1 MHTSVNFFR
10 YMYWTSYGIIEGADM
25 DGSNRRNIALLR
37 YSFGE
42 YDALGLALD
51 VQMNR
56 LYFVSYVLYGLFYI
70 DLDSSGSPSIPLS
83 LLQSFFYFD
92 VPHGVA
98 LDDQFVYWNEYYEE
112 KVFRMNKTAGGNIE
126 TVAAGIYSPFGLA
139 VKKGTPTRN
148 SKYKFFE

>member
-1 MHTSVNFFR
+1 
-10 YMYWTSYGIIEGADM
+10 MYWSSYGIIEGADM

-37 YSFGE
+37 HSFGQH
-42 YDALGLALD
+42 DALGLALD
-51 VQMNR
+51 VKMNR
-56 LYFVSYVLYGLFYI
+56 LYFVSYSLYGLFYI
-70 DLDSSGSPSIPLS
+70 DLDSAGSPYIPQS

-112 KVFRMNKTAGGNIE
+112 KVYRMNKTVAGGNIE
-126 TVAAGIYSPFGLA
+126 TVAAGIYSPYGLA

-148 SKYKFFE
+148 SKYKSIE

>member
-1 MHTSVNFFR
+1 
-10 YMYWTSYGIIEGADM
+10 MYWSSYGIIEGADM
-25 DGSNRRNIALLR
+25 DGSNRRNITLLR
-37 YSFGE
+37 YFFGL

-51 VQMNR
+51 VQTNR
-56 LYFVSYVLYGLFYI
+56 LYFVSYFLSGLFYI
-70 DLDSSGSPSIPLS
+70 DLNSSGSQSIPQS

-112 KVFRMNKTAGGNIE
+112 KVFRMNKTVAGGNIE

-139 VKKGTPTRN
+139 VKKGNSTRN
-148 SKYKFFE
+148 SKYKFIE

>member
-1 MHTSVNFFR
+1 
-10 YMYWTSYGIIEGADM
+10 MYWTSYGIIEGADM
-25 DGSNRRNIALLR
+25 DGSNRRNITLLR
-37 YSFGE
+37 DSFGR

-51 VQMNR
+51 AQMNR
-56 LYFVSYVLYGLFYI
+56 LYFVSYFLSGLFYI
-70 DLDSSGSPSIPLS
+70 DLNSTGSPSIPQT
-83 LLQSFFYFD
+83 LLQSFFHLY

-112 KVFRMNKTAGGNIE
+112 KVYRVNKTVAGGNIE

>member
-1 MHTSVNFFR
+1 MALNTSSSHFFC
-10 YMYWTSYGIIEGADM
+10 IHP
-25 DGSNRRNIALLR
+25 LLDHQYHGR
-37 YSFGE
+37 V
-42 YDALGLALD
+42 LALFFTLHCQRKYRHRRF
-51 VQMNR
+51 VIAMFLLFPSTLNNTNTTTVTATFSKVF
-56 LYFVSYVLYGLFYI
+56 LYRQQY
-70 DLDSSGSPSIPLS
+70 
-83 LLQSFFYFD
+83 FYFD
-92 VPHGVA
+92 EPHGVA

>member
-1 MHTSVNFFR
+1 
-10 YMYWTSYGIIEGADM
+10 M

-70 DLDSSGSPSIPLS
+70 DLDSSGSPSIPQS

>member
-1 MHTSVNFFR
+1 
-10 YMYWTSYGIIEGADM
+10 M
-25 DGSNRRNIALLR
+25 DGSNRRNITLLR
-37 YSFGE
+37 YFFGR

-92 VPHGVA
+92 VPHGVV

-112 KVFRMNKTAGGNIE
+112 KVYRMNKTVAGGNIE

-148 SKYKFFE
+148 SKYKFCE

>member
-1 MHTSVNFFR
+1 
-10 YMYWTSYGIIEGADM
+10 MYWTSYGIIEGADM

-56 LYFVSYVLYGLFYI
+56 LYFVSYFLYGLFYI
-70 DLDSSGSPSIPLS
+70 DLDSSGNPSSPQS

-112 KVFRMNKTAGGNIE
+112 KVYRMNKTVASNIE
-126 TVAAGIYSPFGLA
+126 DVAAGIYSPFGLA

>member
-1 MHTSVNFFR
+1 
-10 YMYWTSYGIIEGADM
+10 MYWSTYEIIEGADM
-25 DGSNRRNIALLR
+25 DGSNRRNITFLR
-37 YSFGE
+37 YSFGR
-42 YDALGLALD
+42 YALGLALD

-56 LYFVSYVLYGLFYI
+56 LYFVSYFSYGLFYI
-70 DLDSSGSPSIPLS
+70 DLNSPGNQSIPQS

-112 KVFRMNKTAGGNIE
+112 KVFRMNKTVAGGNVE

-139 VKKGTPTRN
+139 VKKGNATRN
-148 SKYKFFE
+148 SKYKFIE

>member
-1 MHTSVNFFR
+1 
-10 YMYWTSYGIIEGADM
+10 MYWSSHGVIEGADM
-25 DGSNRRNIALLR
+25 DGSNRRNITLLR
-37 YSFGE
+37 DSYGE

-56 LYFVSYVLYGLFYI
+56 LYFVSYILYGLFYI

-83 LLQSFFYFD
+83 LLRSFFYFD

-112 KVFRMNKTAGGNIE
+112 KVYRMNKTVAGNIE
-126 TVAAGIYSPFGLA
+126 DVAAGIYSPFGLA

-148 SKYKFFE
+148 SKYKFCE